1 MAPWAEEFAQWRRGF
16 IEETAASASSGMAS
30 GLVPDAPD
38 AYAHADADAVAME
51 TEPVQTREEEVN
63 GLEETKGCA
72 VLDSGAT
79 IMCSSTVA
87 AEEIQLQRLNREEP
101 GVPTVTD
108 SDRRF
113 RFADGRVDAA
123 QKVVE
128 QPITSGLLAGK
139 TIKMHLI
146 DRAGNDTCPLLSIHD
161 MRILRMVTDH
171 EDNKVMFKDN
181 PDVWHELPTTKKGL
195 MMIPLT
201 KEACERHNKKSS
213 SSPPPPPPQPLPT
226 APKRKRNK
234 KKEKVFA
241 AEAQCRCECQ
251 EAAGLVPAAQRC
263 H

>member
-1 MAPWAEEFAQWRRGF
+1 MSPWAEDFAQWRRDF
-16 IEETAASASSGMAS
+16 IEETAASASSGTAS

-38 AYAHADADAVAME
+38 AYAYADADAAATE

-87 AEEIQLQRLNREEP
+87 AEEIQMQRLNRQEP

-128 QPITSGLLAGK
+128 QPITAGLLAGK

-161 MRILRMVTDH
+161 MRIFRMVTDH

-201 KEACERHNKKSS
+201 KEACERHNKISS
-213 SSPPPPPPQPLPT
+213 SPPPPQPLPT
-226 APKRKRNK
+226 ATKRNRNK

-241 AEAQCRCECQ
+241 AEVQCRCECQ